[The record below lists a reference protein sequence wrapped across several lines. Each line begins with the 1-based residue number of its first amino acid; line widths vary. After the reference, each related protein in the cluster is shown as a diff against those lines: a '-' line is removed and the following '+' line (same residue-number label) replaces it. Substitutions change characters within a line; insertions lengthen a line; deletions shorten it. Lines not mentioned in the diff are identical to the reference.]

1 MEQYKNVFTQ
11 TERVARDLLDTI
23 TRDLRSHMDLTTQ
36 GYEKLVA
43 VADEHFSNAAN
54 NLKSSAD
61 ALGEFLEELNESLG
75 VAKGK
80 TDGRA

>member
-1 MEQYKNVFTQ
+1 
-11 TERVARDLLDTI
+11 
-23 TRDLRSHMDLTTQ
+23 MDLTTQ